1 MLIPKKNIILI
12 IYFIMSLYL
21 TYCISNNC
29 IDNCIK
35 YYTKCET
42 KINLI
47 EQCNLACQNGH
58 LTHYMK
64 NC

>member
-1 MLIPKKNIILI
+1 
-12 IYFIMSLYL
+12 MSLYL

-42 KINLI
+42 KINLT
-47 EQCNLACQNGH
+47 EQCNLTCQNGH

>member
-29 IDNCIK
+29 IK
-35 YYTKCET
+35 YYAKCET
-42 KINLI
+42 KINLV
-47 EQCNLACQNGH
+47 EQCNLVCKNGH
-58 LTHYMK
+58 LTHYFTPF
-64 NC
+64 NI